1 MGKKRSQSLPAG
13 RTVSRAGRCKIIR
26 ALCIRVQNKLCL
38 QSICSAMTFQAKL
51 RMLGF
56 EIDIIEL

>member
-1 MGKKRSQSLPAG
+1 MGKKRSQPLSAG
-13 RTVSRAGRCKIIR
+13 RKVSRTDRCKIIC
-26 ALCIRVQNKLCL
+26 ALCIQVKNKLCL
-38 QSICSAMTFQAKL
+38 QSICSAMTFRTKL